1 MMRKF
6 FVTLMTS
13 MMGFSA
19 AFAFW
24 PEAADS
30 NFEVGVG
37 YRRDN
42 FKWETR
48 ADAESASASEST
60 LIADG
65 VASKLH
71 WKNLNIWQI
80 QASGKYVTCD
90 NLYFRG
96 YFDYGWVTSGKVR
109 NDNFAEVAST
119 ESPDSFTE
127 VSFDNGSRKA
137 KGGHVYDVNL
147 AIGYQFRLCDDSI
160 SLTPVLGYAWNGQHL
175 ELKHGDDSSS
185 TSSSI
190 LPLASSS
197 SSNSHSKY
205 NARWNGPFIGLD
217 FDYRF
222 CCEWSLYATYEFHW
236 ARYHAHAH
244 WDLRPDLLDGFDHRA
259 HSAHGNLASI
269 GVKWDFC
276 ECWTVSL
283 EGQFQCFR
291 AKHGKDKAKISE
303 LSAGDIET
311 KCFLYTPL
319 RNVEWNS
326 AAISLNVGMMF

>member
-13 MMGFSA
+13 MMGFTA

-42 FKWETR
+42 FEWETR
-48 ADAESASASEST
+48 ADDSSSESS
-60 LIADG
+60 IIGDG
-65 VASKLH
+65 FRSKLH
-71 WKNLNIWQI
+71 WKDLNIWQI

-96 YFDYGWVTSGKVR
+96 YFDYGWVTDGKVR
-109 NDNFAEVAST
+109 NDNEILVDSVTA
-119 ESPDSFTE
+119 PDSFTS
-127 VSFDNGSRKA
+127 VSFDNESSKT

-147 AIGYQFRLCDDSI
+147 AIGYQFRLCDNSFAI
-160 SLTPVLGYAWNGQHL
+160 TPVLGYAWNGQHL
-175 ELKHGDDSSS
+175 DFKRGDES
-185 TSSSI
+185 TT
-190 LPLASSS
+190 ADDTSSS
-197 SSNSHSKY
+197 SSSSVNNLHSKY
-205 NARWNGPFIGLD
+205 KARWNGPFIGLD

-236 ARYHAHAH
+236 ARYHARGD
-244 WDLRPDLLDGFDHRA
+244 WNLRTDLLDGFEQ
-259 HSAHGNLASI
+259 HSDEAHGSLGLI
-269 GVKWDFC
+269 GIRWDFC
-276 ECWTVSL
+276 ECWTASI
-283 EGQFQCFR
+283 EGRFQCFT
-291 AKHGKDKAKISE
+291 AKHGKDKAKIAE

-311 KCFLYTPL
+311 RCFLYTPT
-319 RNVEWNS
+319 RDIKWDS
-326 AAISLNVGMMF
+326 ASISLNVGMMF